1 MAGTAEESKKE
12 IFNKVIQWLKD
23 AGLPIVEVEPSDTK
37 LYAKVFP
44 RKEEPMFFYIAF
56 GDKSNDSF
64 SIGTDIDLSGEYERS
79 IKALKERA
87 QDQVFMD
94 IRKLVYPLGINLDT
108 NFPRI
113 SLHKL
118 IFFDSLRDKQ
128 YFFDSVTNLLNAI
141 QLVVIRFDELRV

>member
-1 MAGTAEESKKE
+1 MAGMANESKKE
-12 IFNKVIQWLKD
+12 TFNKVIQWLKD

-79 IKALKERA
+79 IRALQERA

-113 SLHKL
+113 TLHKL
-118 IFFDSLRDKQ
+118 IFIDSLRDKQ

-141 QLVVIRFDELRV
+141 QLVVIRFDELRI

>member
-1 MAGTAEESKKE
+1 MAGMANESKKE
-12 IFNKVIQWLKD
+12 TFNKVIQWLKD

-79 IKALKERA
+79 IKALQERA

-113 SLHKL
+113 TLHKL
-118 IFFDSLRDKQ
+118 IFIDSLRDKQ

-141 QLVVIRFDELRV
+141 QLVVIRFDELRI

>member
-12 IFNKVIQWLKD
+12 TFNKVIQWLKD

-79 IKALKERA
+79 IKALQERA

-108 NFPRI
+108 RFPRI

-141 QLVVIRFDELRV
+141 QLVVIRFDELRI

>member
-12 IFNKVIQWLKD
+12 TFNKVIQWLKD
-23 AGLPIVEVEPSDTK
+23 AGLPIIEVEPSDTK
-37 LYAKVFP
+37 MYAKVFP

-128 YFFDSVTNLLNAI
+128 YFFDSVANLLNAI